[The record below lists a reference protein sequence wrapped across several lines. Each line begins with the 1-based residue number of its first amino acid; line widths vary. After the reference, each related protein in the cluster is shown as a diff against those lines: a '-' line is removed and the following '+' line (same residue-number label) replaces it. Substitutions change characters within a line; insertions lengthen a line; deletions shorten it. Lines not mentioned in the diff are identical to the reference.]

1 MFRSARRT
9 EREAGRDAIN
19 TLPRTMQALVK
30 TAAAPGMEMRELPVP
45 QIGPTDVLIA
55 VETAS
60 VCSTDLHIY
69 HWDEWAQNRI
79 KPPYTPGHEFCGTIA
94 AVGELVRGLAIGGFV
109 SAEMHIAC
117 GALPAV
123 PHWTGAR
130 LPVRENPRCDDD
142 GAFADY
148 VRIPAA
154 NVWKLSPEIPREFG
168 SLFDPF
174 GNAVHTALSGPIAAQ
189 TVAVTGCGPIGLFSI
204 AIAKAC
210 GASRVFAIEP
220 NAKRRELARR
230 MGADLLLD
238 PSAEDVEAKVKAET
252 DGNGV
257 DVLLEMSGHPA
268 AIRQGFALLRNGG
281 RASLLGLPS
290 KPFELDIANAI
301 IFKGA
306 TVHGINGRKMYE
318 TWFQAES
325 LMRNSQVDLSP
336 VITHRLPLAQFDHA
350 MKLLESGEASRDSAA
365 SSQMNR
371 RTLRILHDERVG
383 EPEVHNGFSR
393 DNNIAISS
401 GSREKCACACA

>member
-1 MFRSARRT
+1 
-9 EREAGRDAIN
+9 
-19 TLPRTMQALVK
+19 MQALVK
-30 TAAAPGMEMRELPVP
+30 ANAAPGMEMREVPVP
-45 QIGPTDVLIA
+45 TIGPTDVLIA

-60 VCSTDLHIY
+60 VCGTDLHIY
-69 HWDEWAQNRI
+69 HWDEWARNRI
-79 KPPYTPGHEFCGTIA
+79 KPPYTPGHEFCGAIA
-94 AVGELVRGLAIGGFV
+94 AVGELVQGLAVGDFV

-117 GALPAV
+117 GHCLQCR
-123 PHWTGAR
+123 TGQAHVCQFVKI
-130 LPVRENPRCDDD
+130 LGVDGD

-148 VRIPAA
+148 VKIPAA

-174 GNAVHTALSGPIAAQ
+174 GNAVHTALSGPIASQ

-220 NAKRRELARR
+220 NANRRELARQ
-230 MGADLLLD
+230 MGADVLLD
-238 PSAEDVEAKVKAET
+238 PSTEDVGAKVKAET

-268 AIRQGFALLRNGG
+268 AIRQGFSLLRNGG

-318 TWFQAES
+318 TWFQAEA
-325 LMRNSQVDLSP
+325 LMRDPRVDLSP
-336 VITHRLPLAQFDHA
+336 VITHRLPLAKFDEA
-350 MKLLESGEASRDSAA
+350 MKLLELGEASK
-365 SSQMNR
+365 
-371 RTLRILHDERVG
+371 ILLSV
-383 EPEVHNGFSR
+383 
-393 DNNIAISS
+393 
-401 GSREKCACACA
+401 GSRE

>member
-1 MFRSARRT
+1 
-9 EREAGRDAIN
+9 
-19 TLPRTMQALVK
+19 
-30 TAAAPGMEMRELPVP
+30 MEMQEVPVP
-45 QIGPTDVLIA
+45 SFGPTDVLIA

-60 VCSTDLHIY
+60 VCGTDLHIY

-79 KPPYTPGHEFCGTIA
+79 KPPYIPGHEFCGTLT
-94 AVGELVRGLAIGGFV
+94 AVGDLVHGLAVGDFV

-117 GALPAV
+117 GHCLQCR
-123 PHWTGAR
+123 TGQAHVCQFVKI
-130 LPVRENPRCDDD
+130 LGVDGD

-154 NVWKLSPEIPREFG
+154 NVWKLSPQIPREYG

-210 GASRVFAIEP
+210 GAARVFAIEP
-220 NAKRRELARR
+220 NAKRRELAQR
-230 MGADLLLD
+230 MGADVLLD
-238 PSAEDVEAKVKAET
+238 PSAEDVDAKVKAAT
-252 DGNGV
+252 GGNGV

-268 AIRQGFALLRNGG
+268 AIRQGFGLLRNGG

-318 TWFQAES
+318 TWFQAEA
-325 LMRNSQVDLSP
+325 LMRDPRVDMSP
-336 VITHRLPLAQFDHA
+336 VITHRLPLARFDEA
-350 MKLLESGEASRDSAA
+350 MKLLESGEASKILLEVRRD
-365 SSQMNR
+365 R
-371 RTLRILHDERVG
+371 
-383 EPEVHNGFSR
+383 
-393 DNNIAISS
+393 
-401 GSREKCACACA
+401 

>member
-1 MFRSARRT
+1 MK
-9 EREAGRDAIN
+9 
-19 TLPRTMQALVK
+19 ALVK
-30 TAAAPGMEMRELPVP
+30 PTAAPGMEMREVPVP

-60 VCSTDLHIY
+60 VCGTDLHIY

-94 AVGELVRGLAIGGFV
+94 AVGELVQGLAAGDFV

-117 GALPAV
+117 GHCLQCR
-123 PHWTGAR
+123 TGQAHVCQFVKI
-130 LPVRENPRCDDD
+130 LGVDDD

-148 VRIPAA
+148 VKIPAA
-154 NVWKLSPEIPREFG
+154 NVWKLSPEIPREYG

-220 NAKRRELARR
+220 NANRRELARR
-230 MGADLLLD
+230 MGADVLLD
-238 PSAEDVEAKVKAET
+238 PSTEDVDAKVKAET

-268 AIRQGFALLRNGG
+268 AIRQGFQILRNGG

-306 TVHGINGRKMYE
+306 VVHGINGRKMYE
-318 TWFQAES
+318 TWFQAEA
-325 LMRNSQVDLSP
+325 LMRNPQIDLSP
-336 VITHRLPLAQFDHA
+336 VITHRLPLAKFDEA
-350 MKLLESGEASRDSAA
+350 MKLLESGEASK
-365 SSQMNR
+365 
-371 RTLRILHDERVG
+371 ILLQVRQ
-383 EPEVHNGFSR
+383 
-393 DNNIAISS
+393 
-401 GSREKCACACA
+401 

>member
-1 MFRSARRT
+1 MK
-9 EREAGRDAIN
+9 
-19 TLPRTMQALVK
+19 ALVK
-30 TAAAPGMEMRELPVP
+30 ASAAPGMEMREVPVP
-45 QIGPTDVLIA
+45 AIGPTDVLVA

-60 VCSTDLHIY
+60 VCGTDLHIY

-94 AVGELVRGLAIGGFV
+94 AVGELVQGLAVGDFV

-117 GALPAV
+117 GHCLQCR
-123 PHWTGAR
+123 TGQAHVCQFVKI
-130 LPVRENPRCDDD
+130 LGVDGD

-148 VRIPAA
+148 VRIPAG
-154 NVWKLSPEIPREFG
+154 NVWKLSPQIPRDFG

-220 NAKRRELARR
+220 NANRRELARR
-230 MGADLLLD
+230 MGADVLLD
-238 PSAEDVEAKVKAET
+238 PSAEDVDAKIKADT
-252 DGNGV
+252 GGNGV

-268 AIRQGFALLRNGG
+268 AIRQGFGLLRNGG

-290 KPFELDIANAI
+290 RPFELDIANAI

-306 TVHGINGRKMYE
+306 VVHGINGRKMYE
-318 TWFQAES
+318 TWYQAEA
-325 LMRNSQVDLSP
+325 LMRDPRMDLGP
-336 VITHRLPLAQFDHA
+336 VITHRLPLAKFDEA
-350 MKLLESGEASRDSAA
+350 MKLLESGEASK
-365 SSQMNR
+365 
-371 RTLRILHDERVG
+371 ILLTV
-383 EPEVHNGFSR
+383 
-393 DNNIAISS
+393 
-401 GSREKCACACA
+401 RE